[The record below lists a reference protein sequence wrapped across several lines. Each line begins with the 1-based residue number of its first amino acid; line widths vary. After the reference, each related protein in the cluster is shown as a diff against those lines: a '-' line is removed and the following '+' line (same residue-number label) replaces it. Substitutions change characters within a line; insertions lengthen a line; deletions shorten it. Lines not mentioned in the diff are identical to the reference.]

1 MMADGARLAWSQL
14 WAIVWKDLRSEMR
27 TRQAWMSM
35 GLFALL
41 TLVVFNFAFDLRV
54 ENLATVGPGA
64 LWVAFIFASILG
76 LSRNITVEQDRGP
89 MDRLLVAPVDRSIVY
104 LAKVIGNVIVISV
117 IEAVALPI
125 FATLYNLPVVQPAI
139 APIMLLGTI
148 GVAAVGT
155 QFAALAANTRAR
167 ELLTPLLIFPL
178 IVPVVIGAVRA
189 TEALL
194 TPIHGDAPWLGL
206 LAAFDVIFLSVSAIT
221 FQFVVEE

>member
-1 MMADGARLAWSQL
+1 MRADGARLAWEQF

-64 LWVAFIFASILG
+64 LWIAFIFASILG

-89 MDRLLVAPVDRSIVY
+89 MDRLLIAPVDRSIVY
-104 LAKVIGNVIVISV
+104 LAKVVGNVIVITV

-125 FATLYNLPVVQPAI
+125 FAMLYNLPVMQLAI
-139 APIMLLGTI
+139 VPITLLGTI

-189 TEALL
+189 TEALF

-206 LAAFDVIFLSVSAIT
+206 LAAFDVIFLSISAIT

>member
-1 MMADGARLAWSQL
+1 MNGFLGQVGTL
-14 WAIVWKDLRSEMR
+14 VWKDLVLEMR
-27 TRQAWMSM
+27 TREILGGMALF
-35 GLFALL
+35 GL
-41 TLVVFNFAFDLRV
+41 LVLVIFNFAFDLRV

-64 LWVAFIFASILG
+64 LWIAFIFASILG

-89 MDRLLVAPVDRSIVY
+89 MDRLLVAPVDRAVVY
-104 LAKVIGNVIVISV
+104 LAKVVGNVIVISV
-117 IEAVALPI
+117 IEVVALPI
-125 FATLYNLPVVQPAI
+125 FAMLYNLPIIQPAI
-139 APIMLLGTI
+139 APILLLGTL

-194 TPIHGDAPWLGL
+194 TPIHDDAPWMGL
-206 LAAFDVIFLSVSAIT
+206 LVAFDVIFLSVSAIT